1 MKNSVFFYPSKS
13 KVRAMWA
20 TLAIIFGV
28 GLLYGAVATAI
39 YGSGISI
46 SSFSI
51 VGGGTNAAQRKSG
64 GHAQL
69 PQQGQSPDT
78 NGTSQGTPQGTT
90 KGATVMHA
98 KGTFEVKVEPQGDPD
113 KADGSTL
120 TRLSIDKKIHG
131 DLEGTSKGTMLAA
144 GTDVKGSA
152 GYVALERVTG
162 TLDGKSGSFVLQHN
176 ATMTRGTPM
185 LNIIVVPDSGTGQLA
200 GIAGNFLI
208 IIAPDGK
215 HSYEFNYTLPAA
227 Q

>member
-1 MKNSVFFYPSKS
+1 MRKI
-13 KVRAMWA
+13 WA
-20 TLAIIFGV
+20 AVAVACGV
-28 GLLYGAVATAI
+28 SLLLGAVATAI

-46 SSFSI
+46 SSSSF
-51 VGGGTNAAQRKSG
+51 AAGAGAAAAATQRKSG
-64 GHAQL
+64 GHIQS
-69 PQQGQSPDT
+69 GQPGQTSDA
-78 NGTSQGTPQGTT
+78 NGTP
-90 KGATVMHA
+90 KGANVLHA
-98 KGTFEVKVEPQGDPD
+98 KGTFEAKVEPVGEPD
-113 KADGSTL
+113 KAEGSTL
-120 TRLSIDKKIHG
+120 TRMSIDKKIHG

-162 TLDGKSGSFVLQHN
+162 TLAGKTGSFVLQHN

-185 LNIIVVPDSGTGQLA
+185 LNIIVVPDSGTGQLT
-200 GIAGNFLI
+200 GIAGNFVV

>member
-1 MKNSVFFYPSKS
+1 MMNFAFFYPSKS
-13 KVRAMWA
+13 KVRAMQVTLAVAFAA
-20 TLAIIFGV
+20 TLMF
-28 GLLYGAVATAI
+28 GAVATTI

-46 SSFSI
+46 SSFNTS
-51 VGGGTNAAQRKSG
+51 GAAGTNAAQRKSG
-64 GHAQL
+64 GHA
-69 PQQGQSPDT
+69 PTQQGQSSDA
-78 NGTSQGTPQGTT
+78 NGNSQATP

-98 KGTFEVKVEPQGDPD
+98 KGTFEPKIETQGEPD
-113 KADGSTL
+113 KAEGSTL
-120 TRLSIDKKIHG
+120 TRMSIDKKIHG

-152 GYVALERVTG
+152 GYVAIERVTG
-162 TLDGKSGSFVLQHN
+162 TLNGKTGSFVLQHN

-200 GIAGNFLI
+200 GIAGNFLV